1 MENVYELDIDIK
13 KENYINQPVLKQNDN
28 AVFKLNIL
36 DDEKPIDLS
45 NAVSITLANL
55 RPDRKNIII
64 VGSLGD
70 NENQV
75 VFDISRPEN
84 SIVGTV
90 EATVQFYG
98 SENRISTATFTYRVE
113 KDPSNISPSGTDKT
127 LIELVLGEGPAV
139 LKAAEEATTEALAAA
154 ELAQQESENLGQIK
168 IDVVKSAQDAKSAGE
183 EAVTATTDALQA
195 TTGANEATTNA
206 QNVADNTGSV
216 GPFLIDNLY
225 KKNNIVEDDGSSWIA
240 LVDTQGNPL
249 PVLPS
254 KENNWWRLVAQKGA
268 TGEQGNSFTVN
279 ALGLLSERSNYDLEV
294 EGFSYIA
301 TDVGELYFRQGAS
314 GWSDGIPFGKGAPGE
329 KGKDGVTYYTWI
341 KYADSD
347 KGEGMS
353 DTPEG
358 KKYMGIA
365 YNKPTANKSSV
376 AADYAWSLTQGK
388 KGDPGTTSW
397 NGISDKPE
405 EFPPEGHNHPIEQIE
420 GLQAVLDE
428 KAPNSHVTAK
438 INEAEIH
445 GMRVNESGNFE
456 FFNGADWVESSGGSG
471 GGGEELI
478 ATVNLFSNPGSM
490 ASFSPNGWKKV
501 RMEFAGVGFSDNSSK
516 SIVLYINGVTD
527 SNAYLGYR
535 QPPAGAMTVINSYA
549 FQTSALT
556 NGASMSGSID
566 VELLGGSESG
576 FESGVIQ
583 ASGTTTLTNNG
594 QPAIGNA
601 DMHKGMLKQHRNLIT
616 LMVGLTG
623 GGTLNRGIVR
633 LWGVRK

>member
-64 VGSLGD
+64 VGSLGEND
-70 NENQV
+70 NQV

-84 SIVGTV
+84 SIVGNV

-98 SENRISTATFTYRVE
+98 SENRISTATFTYKVE

-139 LKAAEEATTEALAAA
+139 LKAAEEATAEALAAA
-154 ELAQQESENLGQIK
+154 TLAQQESENLDQIK
-168 IDVVKSAQDAKSAGE
+168 IDVVKAAQDAKSAGE
-183 EAVTATTDALQA
+183 NAVKATTDALQA
-195 TTGANEATTNA
+195 TTGAYEATTNA
-206 QNVADNTGSV
+206 QNVADHTGSI
-216 GPFLIDNLY
+216 GPFIIDNLY

-254 KENNWWRLVAQKGA
+254 KENTWWRLVAQKGA

-347 KGEGMS
+347 KGDGMS

-358 KKYMGIA
+358 KTYMGIA

-405 EFPPEGHNHPIEQIE
+405 EFPPEGHNHPIQQIE

-438 INEAEIH
+438 IHEAETH
-445 GMRVNESGNFE
+445 GMRVNASGKFE
-456 FFNGADWVESSGGSG
+456 YFNGTDWVEGGSSAG

-478 ATVNLFSNPGSM
+478 STVNLFSSPTTM
-490 ASFSPNGWKKV
+490 ISFAPSGWKKL
-501 RMEFAGVGFSDNSSK
+501 RIEFAGLGFQESVGK
-516 SIVLYINGVTD
+516 SLVVYVNGVTD
-527 SNAYLGYR
+527 TNAYAGFR
-535 QPPAGAMTVINSYA
+535 QASTGTISSIVNYAVQSTTMAISNNIAGS
-549 FQTSALT
+549 LE
-556 NGASMSGSID
+556 
-566 VELLGGSESG
+566 VELMGGNDSG
-576 FESGVIQ
+576 FDSGVIEVR
-583 ASGTTTLTNNG
+583 GLTAVYANG
-594 QPAIGNA
+594 ATSATAI
-601 DMHKGMLKQHRNLIT
+601 DFHKGALKQHRNIVS
-616 LMVGLTG
+616 LMIGLQAS
-623 GGTLNRGIVR
+623 GTFNRGLAR